1 MTDTVTEAVTDAV
14 TEAVAAEAEKT
25 PFDWNTVWA
34 SVSDKF
40 ISLAIRLG
48 AAILILIV
56 GYFLIKFIT
65 KKLITEK
72 RLKKLE
78 PGTISFIRTL
88 VKAILNIILIVT
100 IVAVLGI
107 PMASVIAVLG
117 AAGAAVALALQG
129 TLGNLASGIM
139 LVVLRPFRLGD
150 FIEAN
155 GNLGT
160 VLEVGLF
167 ATKVRTVDNR
177 HVIIPNSTLTS
188 STIINYSSEE
198 LRRVDMV
205 VSAAY
210 GTDIEKVKEVI
221 LAYADRDAQI
231 LKDPAPV
238 VRMKDM
244 NTSSIDF
251 TVRVWVENKDYWD
264 VRFNLSEN
272 IYNEFKKN
280 GIEIPFTQLDVHV
293 K

>member
-1 MTDTVTEAVTDAV
+1 MSTET
-14 TEAVAAEAEKT
+14 TAAAAGNGGAAGGT
-25 PFDWNTVWA
+25 LIDLSAVWA
-34 SVSDKF
+34 TISDKA
-40 ISLAIRLG
+40 ISIALRLLACI
-48 AAILILIV
+48 IILIV
-56 GYFLIKFIT
+56 GHFIIKLIK
-65 KKLITEK
+65 K
-72 RLKKLE
+72 RLLKSKALSKLDASAA
-78 PGTISFIRTL
+78 SFIRAA
-88 VKAILNIILIVT
+88 VKVLLTVVLGVTVVAI
-100 IVAVLGI
+100 LGI

-117 AAGAAVALALQG
+117 SAGAAIALALQG

-139 LVVLRPFRLGD
+139 IVVLRPFRAGD
-150 FIEAN
+150 LIEVG

-167 ATKVRTVDNR
+167 STRVRTPDNK
-177 HVIIPNSTLTS
+177 HVVMPNSTLTS

-205 VSAAY
+205 ASAAY
-210 GTDIEKVKEVI
+210 GTDIDRVKEVI
-221 LAYADRDAQI
+221 LAYTENDAQI
-231 LKDPAPV
+231 LKDPAPT

-251 TVRVWVENKDYWD
+251 TVRVWVKNKDYWD

-280 GIEIPFTQLDVHV
+280 GIEIPFNQLDVHV

>member
-1 MTDTVTEAVTDAV
+1 MTEEITEAVT
-14 TEAVAAEAEKT
+14 EAAGGSAAQT
-25 PFDWNTVWA
+25 PFDWNAVWA
-34 SVSDKF
+34 SLSEKF
-40 ISLAIRLG
+40 ISLAMRLG
-48 AAILILIV
+48 GAIIILIA
-56 GYFLIKFIT
+56 GHFLIKFIT

-72 RLKKLE
+72 RMKKLE
-78 PGTISFIRTL
+78 PGTVGFIRTL
-88 VKAILNIILIVT
+88 VKVVLNALLIVT
-100 IVAVLGI
+100 AVAVLGV

-139 LVVLRPFRLGD
+139 LIVHRPFRHGD
-150 FIEAN
+150 FIEVN

-160 VLEVGLF
+160 VLEIGLF
-167 ATKVRTVDNR
+167 STKIRTVDNK
-177 HVIIPNSTLTS
+177 HVIIPNGTLTN

-210 GTDIEKVKEVI
+210 GTDIEKVKQVI
-221 LAYADRDAQI
+221 LKYAEGDAQI

-244 NTSSIDF
+244 STSSIDF

-272 IYNEFKKN
+272 IYTEFFKN
-280 GIEIPFTQLDVHV
+280 GIEIPFNQLDVHV